1 MARSTKEIYDEIVT
15 AIESEDSLQDLDS
28 KSQTAKWS
36 LIAFIV
42 AASINLME
50 QLFDLL
56 QTTIQNIILSGI
68 PGTLPWV
75 QQKTEE
81 FQYSED
87 DPQNLI
93 LVDLVPQYPEV
104 IPDYQI
110 ITRAS
115 VTETSSLG
123 ITIKVAK
130 NEPPEPL
137 NAAEETA
144 LNDYWETLR
153 YAGTKIDI
161 LTALPDRLYVNA
173 NIYYDGAFAG
183 VIEDNVKTA
192 LTTYLQNLSS
202 PENFNGIVRNTAIVD
217 AIQAVEGVID
227 VKLNQSRGRAEQTP
241 FASGTIIDVRYTTF
255 AGYII
260 EEDSAGNTFDDTLTF
275 ILENG

>member
-1 MARSTKEIYDEIVT
+1 MATSTEDIYEEIVT
-15 AIESEDSLQDLDS
+15 AIEAEPLLDDLDS

-42 AASINLME
+42 AVAINLME
-50 QLFDLL
+50 QMFDAFGVE
-56 QTTIQNIILSGI
+56 IDDKLSKGI

-75 QQKTEE
+75 QDTTLK

-104 IPDYQI
+104 IPEYQI

-137 NAAEETA
+137 DANEQTA

-161 LTALPDRLYVNA
+161 VSALPDRLFVNA
-173 NIYYDGAFAG
+173 TIYYDGAFAG
-183 VIEDNVKTA
+183 NIEDDVKQA
-192 LTTYLQNLSS
+192 LRDYLVNLSS
-202 PENFNGIVRNTAIVD
+202 AENFNGTVRNTAIVD

-227 VKLNQSRGRAEQTP
+227 VKLVQAKARPEQTP
-241 FASGTIIDVRYTTF
+241 FPGATIIDVRYVTF

-275 ILENG
+275 KIEN